1 MHWSG
6 YSLLGEKNDSDE
18 TGLFSYFSMIKVD
31 MFTYI
36 YIYIYIYECVRLVKC
51 FDCPFKS
58 TAKFHCCGPL
68 IFSSGTGGWSQTQ
81 VSLQ

>member
-1 MHWSG
+1 MTRTKQDC
-6 YSLLGEKNDSDE
+6 LV
-18 TGLFSYFSMIKVD
+18 YFSMIKVD

-36 YIYIYIYECVRLVKC
+36 YIYIYIYECVHLVKC

-68 IFSSGTGGWSQTQ
+68 DF
-81 VSLQ
+81 LQWNRGMEPNSTLITVTS